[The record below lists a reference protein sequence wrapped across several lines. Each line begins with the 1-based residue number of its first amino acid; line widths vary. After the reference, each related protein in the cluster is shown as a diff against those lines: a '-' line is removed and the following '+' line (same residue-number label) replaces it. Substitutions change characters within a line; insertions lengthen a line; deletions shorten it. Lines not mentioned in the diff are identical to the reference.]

1 MKPTLAK
8 PKIIMAHV
16 DASGTAAVN
25 AASRVSEAWLEE
37 RSAKVISTH
46 GERYCIREG
55 KRGLIGQVFRFGR
68 IKRVDAILPQI
79 DQDVVISLQLTATH
93 DRWFEEPVALHAFP
107 R

>member
-37 RSAKVISTH
+37 RSA
-46 GERYCIREG
+46 
-55 KRGLIGQVFRFGR
+55 
-68 IKRVDAILPQI
+68 
-79 DQDVVISLQLTATH
+79 
-93 DRWFEEPVALHAFP
+93 
-107 R
+107 